1 MSAIILMNGLIKQ
14 WGMTNSTNVT
24 YPLPFNRLDNL
35 IVFANY
41 TAAGIGTPNTS
52 YVLEVTALARYGVNG
67 FTKGNTSYANI
78 VFISWE
84 ATGV

>member
-1 MSAIILMNGLIKQ
+1 MHEFRSSVRQLNVQA
-14 WGMTNSTNVT
+14 VT

-41 TAAGIGTPNTS
+41 ASAEGATPNTS

-84 ATGV
+84 ATGI